1 MPKKPSKPH
10 DEFFKASFGR
20 KDVALDYLQQLLP
33 PAILAELDLS
43 KLSKVNASYTSPG
56 LREFF
61 SDLVYECPLKNVENL
76 SVTVSL
82 LFEHKSNVPV
92 YPHFQ
97 LLRYLVEAWEDQ
109 IKQKKGLTPIIPIVI
124 YHGEKEWKMRKL
136 SEYFDTKLPASLL
149 PFVPDFTYLL
159 TNVVDMPEQ
168 SIMALQ
174 RGLLINT
181 LLMMKYIHDPS
192 HIWQNLSTIF
202 TNLQHPNSV
211 QDFTIAMFAY
221 LLKNSELAVEEF
233 QKYIEILPKSLSQD
247 AMTTYEMIEKR
258 VKSQYDQALT
268 EAARKEALAQAMAKE
283 ERARAEEER
292 VKAEEER
299 IKAEKER
306 IKAEKASQLEAE
318 ARVQAEEERMRA
330 EEERVRMI
338 LRLHQLMQLS
348 PSEIANI
355 TGNELTYV
363 KDVLINQAEI
373 DPDFEPTDN

>member
-1 MPKKPSKPH
+1 
-10 DEFFKASFGR
+10 
-20 KDVALDYLQQLLP
+20 
-33 PAILAELDLS
+33 
-43 KLSKVNASYTSPG
+43 
-56 LREFF
+56 
-61 SDLVYECPLKNVENL
+61 LKNVENL

-82 LFEHKSNVPV
+82 LFEHKSNVPT

-124 YHGEKEWKMRKL
+124 YHGEKEWKVRKL

-181 LLMMKYIHDPS
+181 LLMMKYIHDPT
-192 HIWQNLSTIF
+192 HIWENLSTIF

-268 EAARKEALAQAMAKE
+268 EAARKEALAQAIAKE
-283 ERARAEEER
+283 ERA
-292 VKAEEER
+292 KAEEER
-299 IKAEKER
+299 IKAEK
-306 IKAEKASQLEAE
+306 AAQLEAE
-318 ARVQAEEERMRA
+318 ARIQAEEERVRA

-363 KDVLINQAEI
+363 KDVLDNRPEI
-373 DPDFEPTDN
+373 EPDFEPTDN